1 MSENNGNSVNNERTS
16 RLRQLQSANFAAY
29 DMLLYLDTH
38 ATDKRAFGIFKSLVE
53 KTMRLKKSYEEDF
66 GPLSAYNS
74 IYSDEFDWL
83 ENPWPWEKEAN
94 D

>member
-1 MSENNGNSVNNERTS
+1 
-16 RLRQLQSANFAAY
+16 
-29 DMLLYLDTH
+29 
-38 ATDKRAFGIFKSLVE
+38 
-53 KTMRLKKSYEEDF
+53 MRLKKSYEEDF

>member
-1 MSENNGNSVNNERTS
+1 MNENSERTQLLK
-16 RLRQLQSANFAAY
+16 RLQAANFAAY

-38 ATDKRAFGIFKSLVE
+38 ARDKRAFTMFKSLVG
-53 KTMRLKKSYEEDF
+53 KTKRLIKEYEEKY